1 MFAKLLSSNSERS
14 RFVLSAALFTMWIF
28 GTCSLA
34 CAQSERRWSANVG
47 GGYTPLVG
55 AISNRLDNGW
65 NVKVGGEFNVTK
77 HFSIGPRFSW
87 NGLGVSRGVLSEA
100 NVPAGNSHVWS
111 ITADPR
117 LRLARFH
124 HINPYFVGSFGYYRR
139 VLEFTRPTLQ
149 AAYIFDPIFGFFP
162 TYVPADQVLG
172 KITRNSLG
180 GGGGFGFDVGLGH
193 RVSNARV
200 FAEGRYEYAST
211 GTIPTRMIPIT
222 FGIRF

>member
-1 MFAKLLSSNSERS
+1 MFAKLLSSGSERPK
-14 RFVLSAALFTMWIF
+14 FVIYAALLTTVLF
-28 GTCSLA
+28 GLSTLA
-34 CAQSERRWSANVG
+34 CAQGERRWSASVG

-65 NVKVGGEFNVTK
+65 NAKVGAEFNLTK

-100 NVPAGNSHVWS
+100 NVPGGNSHVWS

-117 LRLARFH
+117 LRLAPFH
-124 HINPYFVGSFGYYRR
+124 HLNPYFVGSVGYYRR

-149 AAYIFDPIFGFFP
+149 AGYVFDPIFGFFP

-172 KITRNSLG
+172 MITRNSIG
-180 GGGGFGFDVGLGH
+180 GGGGFGFDIGMGH
-193 RVSNARV
+193 RVSNAR
-200 FAEGRYEYAST
+200 FFTEARYEYAST
-211 GTIPTRMIPIT
+211 GRLPTRMIPLT